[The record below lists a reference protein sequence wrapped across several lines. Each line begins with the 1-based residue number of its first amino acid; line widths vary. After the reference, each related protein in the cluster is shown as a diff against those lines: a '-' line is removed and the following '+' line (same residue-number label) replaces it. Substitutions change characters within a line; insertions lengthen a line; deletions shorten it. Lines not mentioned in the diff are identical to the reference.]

1 MSASTTQA
9 PVILDIAGEAAKQ
22 GLQGASQHTSADG
35 GFGIFMSSMMGAAMV
50 LAAIAAF
57 AFMLWGAVEWIT
69 SAGDKSKMESARN
82 KITNSVVGLV
92 VLAAVVAIYTVLQQ
106 FLGLNTLTFR

>member
-1 MSASTTQA
+1 MATTPQT

-22 GLQGASQHTSADG
+22 GLQGADQHTSTDG
-35 GFGIFMSSMMGAAMV
+35 GFGTFMSSMMGAAMV
-50 LAAIAAF
+50 VAAIAAF

-82 KITNSVVGLV
+82 KITNSIIGLI

-106 FLGLNTLTFR
+106 FLGLNVLTFR